1 MRLMKLTRLH
11 FLAVVLVL
19 AACAIPFRNQIVRF
33 VRNPEL
39 PMAPKKTVDDRLK
52 EFGPA
57 AREKLAADFS
67 RIGVPYPPK
76 RIVLVGL
83 KDEDRLEVWVSDGT
97 AKLKHLKTYPILAAS
112 GVLGPKL
119 REGDH
124 QVPEGFYAIESLNPN
139 SAYHLALRVN
149 YPNAFDLEKARIDGR
164 KNPGSDIMI
173 HGSSVSVGCL
183 AMGDPAIEELF
194 VLAADTGIENIRLI
208 LAPVDFRT
216 RDVAASSTSLP
227 VWTGEL
233 YGKIRAE
240 LLALGS
246 PASEDADKAGR

>member
-1 MRLMKLTRLH
+1 MKLTRLH

-33 VRNPEL
+33 VRNPAQSL
-39 PMAPKKTVDDRLK
+39 GPKKTVEDRLK
-52 EFGPA
+52 EFGPS
-57 AREKLAADFS
+57 ARQKLAADFS

-83 KDEDRLEVWVSDGT
+83 KDEERLEVWVSEGA
-97 AKLKHLKTYPILAAS
+97 AKPKLLKTFPIIAAS
-112 GVLGPKL
+112 GGPGPKL

-124 QVPEGFYAIESLNPN
+124 QVPEGIYAIESLNPN

-149 YPNAFDLEKARIDGR
+149 YPNAYDHEKARIDGR
-164 KNPGSDIMI
+164 KKPGSDIMI

-194 VLAADTGIENIRLI
+194 ILAAETGIENIRLI

-216 RDVAASSTSLP
+216 HDVAASSPSLP

-233 YGKIRAE
+233 YAKLRAE

-246 PASEDADKAGR
+246 PASGDATKTGR

>member
-1 MRLMKLTRLH
+1 MKINRLQALLTV
-11 FLAVVLVL
+11 LAL

-33 VRNPEL
+33 IRNPAQA
-39 PMAPKKTVDDRLK
+39 MGPKKTVEDRLK
-52 EFGPA
+52 EFGPS
-57 AREKLAADFS
+57 ARLRLAADFS
-67 RIGVPYPPK
+67 RVEVPYPPM

-83 KDEDRLEVWVSDGT
+83 KDEDQLEVWVSDGAAT
-97 AKLKHLKTYPILAAS
+97 PKHLKTYPILAAS
-112 GVLGPKL
+112 GGPGPKL

-124 QVPEGFYAIESLNPN
+124 QVPEGIYAIESLNPN

-149 YPNAFDLEKARIDGR
+149 YPNTFDQEKARIDGR

-208 LAPVDFRT
+208 LAPTDFRK
-216 RDVAASSTSLP
+216 RDQPSIPPTLP

-233 YGKIRAE
+233 YAKIRAE
-240 LLALGS
+240 LLALCS
-246 PASEDADKAGR
+246 PAASDAAKTGR

>member
-1 MRLMKLTRLH
+1 MRPMKLTRLH

-33 VRNPEL
+33 IRNPAQSL
-39 PMAPKKTVDDRLK
+39 GPKKTVDDRLK
-52 EFGPA
+52 EFGSS
-57 AREKLAADFS
+57 ARQKMSADFS
-67 RIGVPYPPK
+67 RIGIPYPPR

-97 AKLKHLKTYPILAAS
+97 AKPKHLKTYPILAAS
-112 GVLGPKL
+112 GGLGPKL

-149 YPNAFDLEKARIDGR
+149 YPNAFDLEKARIEGR
-164 KNPGSDIMI
+164 SRPGSDIMI

-194 VLAADTGIENIRLI
+194 VLAADTSIENIRLI

-216 RDVAASSTSLP
+216 RDLPASSTSLP
-227 VWTGEL
+227 VWAGEL
-233 YGKIRAE
+233 YAKLRAE
-240 LLALGS
+240 LLTLGS
-246 PASEDADKAGR
+246 PASGDATKTGR